1 MRNQSDIDTPL
12 ASNSHLIAHRTYA
25 ALPAILHVSLLC
37 WLDFYLFIFTKISFA
52 IEKRVYGFHII
63 SLQKSQ
69 QRAFDN
75 GYSCQSKT
83 NPNLNYKHLDLLFH
97 ENLQKA

>member
-52 IEKRVYGFHII
+52 IEKKGLWI
-63 SLQKSQ
+63 SHYFLTKVPTES
-69 QRAFDN
+69 F
-75 GYSCQSKT
+75 
-83 NPNLNYKHLDLLFH
+83 
-97 ENLQKA
+97 